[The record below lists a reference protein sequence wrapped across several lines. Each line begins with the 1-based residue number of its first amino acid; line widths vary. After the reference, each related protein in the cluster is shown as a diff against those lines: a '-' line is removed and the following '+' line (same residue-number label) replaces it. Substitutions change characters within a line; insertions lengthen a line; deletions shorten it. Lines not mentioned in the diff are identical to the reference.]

1 MLVCSIC
8 VYCKKIKMIK
18 IMKKYICI
26 LCFLFCTNLM
36 FAQNVI
42 SINTS
47 IPVDCNGDLAEI
59 TITTD
64 AVVNFNYQLQ
74 VQLPTGI
81 WVDAG
86 IVNSIFLP
94 PNFTIPNLF
103 AGTYRIILYNISNGI
118 STDTSFSYTINQP
131 LPIVLYA
138 TNISNVICNGGSDGE
153 IELIASGGSPPLTYS
168 WLNGLPNSPIVTG
181 LSEGIYTCDI
191 ADTNGC
197 SYSGNPM
204 QINITEPL
212 ELTPAITSVPVSC
225 NGGSDGS
232 FTITTSGGTPGY
244 TYSLDGGTTT
254 TNPVFSGL
262 SVGTYLCTVTDANG
276 CFQNKLVTIEEPSQI
291 TANIVPTNVLCNGD
305 ATGSIIVSNVN
316 GSNGPSYSFSWSNG
330 SNDSINQNLYS
341 GTYYLT
347 ISDNNGCT
355 NIFTEI
361 ITEPA
366 ILSATMSFVNTSLNG
381 LNDGNISA
389 NISGGTTPY
398 LYSWSGPNSF
408 SSSSSFINGLYAGIY
423 ILEITDGNGCQQT
436 FTQTISEPNCNINI
450 DSTYVPL
457 VCFGDSAIF
466 SWLNSSGLAPYENTL
481 INSNGDT
488 IVNEANYNYPPI
500 PLQLPAGVYDL
511 IVVDAAG
518 CSAILNMPI
527 ESPDTIII
535 NLSLTDVMCFGED
548 NGAVSLSVSGGV
560 LPYNIDWGG
569 VNQNQLIAGNYNV
582 FVIDENGCNSE
593 IVNYEIDEPDQL
605 QIDSVVTS
613 MVSCNPGND
622 GTATLFAT
630 GGTLPY
636 FYLWSNTTTS
646 QSAQNLISGIYNV
659 TIYDDNLCTAN
670 SIGIQISN
678 APQLD
683 ITISETEISCYNNND
698 GTLAVNLVNGTSPLI
713 YTWYND
719 LNPNVIIS
727 SDSVVLNLTSGNYI
741 TMITDAY
748 GCIDQD
754 TFALINPSLINF
766 TLASTNST
774 SSNGANDGWINV
786 TALSGGQ
793 APFSFNWVGP
803 NSFSSSLQNIINL
816 SPGTYSL
823 TITDSNGCSTSQSS
837 IINEYFCD
845 ISIDLAIVQPI
856 CFGGNGTITWLNLG
870 GNGSPP
876 IYTNLITDLNSS
888 DTLFYS
894 FGDSSS
900 IPLSIGSYSLQ
911 VSDQYGCTIIDLI
924 NIIEPTSALSIAN
937 IYIVNNISCNGYND
951 GAITVD
957 VTGGVGAFI
966 YEWDDINYQTTQL
979 AIGLTADTFSVTV
992 TDSVLCSV
1000 SSTIVVIEPPV
1011 IVINSSV
1018 TDISCFNI
1026 SDGII
1031 NSMTS
1036 GGTSPY
1042 VLSWVGPNN
1051 YSSNLDTIYDLGN
1064 GIYTLT
1070 ITDGNSC
1077 IHDSMF
1083 IITDPTPLSIDL
1095 LVIHP
1100 LCYNDWNGTIQ
1111 LGINGGIQPY
1121 SASYYSGNISFPSPD
1136 SILISGLSAGSDSLY
1151 ITDNNGCVEARYIS
1165 LINPIE
1171 LEVNNLIITH
1181 PTCYD
1186 YADGSAIISA
1196 TGGIIP
1202 YTYQVLD
1209 NENNIM
1215 GITSVTNGL
1224 QYGSYNYIV
1233 TDSNNCSDNTLFLLN
1248 NPEEIEIIATIDHIL
1263 CYGNN
1268 EGSIRVEILNAN
1280 NYQLFWDNTFNDS
1293 IYIDELSSGIYN
1305 ITIIDENNCTKID
1318 SFYVNQN
1325 TEIIL
1330 DYIIYD
1336 ATCIDI
1342 EDGKLEI
1349 SSIYGGQSPYD
1360 ILINEDVY
1368 EDIES
1373 NLMIANLAATEDT
1386 LIVRVID
1393 INNCVVNI
1401 EFMVDFIGGYDC
1413 IDVPVIVSPNSD
1425 DINDDWNPLDNIDTE
1440 IEITIL
1446 NRWGETE
1453 YYYSG
1458 NSIAFNWNGLNTSG
1472 NKIPSADYY
1481 YIIDFKDNNYLDL
1494 TGVITLI
1501 R

>member
-1 MLVCSIC
+1 MVIPSGGTTPYTYLWSNGSTNQSATGLSAGFYSC
-8 VYCKKIKMIK
+8 VITDDNG
-18 IMKKYICI
+18 
-26 LCFLFCTNLM
+26 CTVTEN
-36 FAQNVI
+36 
-42 SINTS
+42 
-47 IPVDCNGDLAEI
+47 I
-59 TITTD
+59 TITE
-64 AVVNFNYQLQ
+64 
-74 VQLPTGI
+74 PT
-81 WVDAG
+81 
-86 IVNSIFLP
+86 
-94 PNFTIPNLF
+94 
-103 AGTYRIILYNISNGI
+103 
-118 STDTSFSYTINQP
+118 
-131 LPIVLYA
+131 
-138 TNISNVICNGGSDGE
+138 
-153 IELIASGGSPPLTYS
+153 
-168 WLNGLPNSPIVTG
+168 
-181 LSEGIYTCDI
+181 
-191 ADTNGC
+191 
-197 SYSGNPM
+197 
-204 QINITEPL
+204 
-212 ELTPAITSVPVSC
+212 
-225 NGGSDGS
+225 
-232 FTITTSGGTPGY
+232 
-244 TYSLDGGTTT
+244 
-254 TNPVFSGL
+254 
-262 SVGTYLCTVTDANG
+262 
-276 CFQNKLVTIEEPSQI
+276 QI
-291 TANIVPTNVLCNGD
+291 TANISSTNVLCNGT
-305 ATGSIIVSNVN
+305 ATGNITVSNIS
-316 GSNGPSYSFSWSNG
+316 GSIGSPYLFSWSNG
-330 SNDSINQNLYS
+330 QDSLVNQNLNS

-347 ISDNNGCT
+347 ISDTSGCT

-361 ITEPA
+361 ITEPTT
-366 ILSATMSFVNTSLNG
+366 INATISFANTSLYG
-381 LNDGNISA
+381 FNDGNIST
-389 NISGGTTPY
+389 NISGGTIPY

-436 FTQTISEPNCNINI
+436 LTQTISEPNCSVNI
-450 DSTYVPL
+450 DSTYVAP
-457 VCFGDSAIF
+457 VCFGDSGIF
-466 SWLNSSGLAPYENTL
+466 SWLNSAGLAPYTNTL
-481 INSNGDT
+481 VSSNGDT
-488 IVNEANYNYPPI
+488 IVNEVDYEYPST
-500 PLQLPAGVYDL
+500 PLQLPIDVYDL
-511 IVVDAAG
+511 IVEDAAG

-527 ESPDTIII
+527 ETPDSIII
-535 NLSLTDVMCFGED
+535 NLLLTDVMCFGD
-548 NGAVSLSVSGGV
+548 ANGSVSIIVSGGV
-560 LPYNIDWGG
+560 LPYNIDFGG
-569 VNQNQLIAGNYNV
+569 VNQNQLIAGNYNI

-630 GGTLPY
+630 GGKLPY
-636 FYLWSNTTTS
+636 FYSWSNTTTS

-678 APQLD
+678 APQLE

-793 APFSFNWVGP
+793 APFYFNWVGP

-845 ISIDLAIVQPI
+845 ISNDLAIVQPI

-894 FGDSSS
+894 FTDSGS
-900 IPLSIGSYSLQ
+900 ISLSIGSYLLH
-911 VSDQYGCTIIDLI
+911 VSDQYGCAITDLI
-924 NIIEPTSALSIAN
+924 NIIEPEIALEITGISIDSN
-937 IYIVNNISCNGYND
+937 IFCYGDENAVVTVGVINGSGPYTYQWNDNN
-951 GAITVD
+951 
-957 VTGGVGAFI
+957 F
-966 YEWDDINYQTTQL
+966 QTTKS
-979 AIGLTADTFSVTV
+979 ANGLKADTFTVVV
-992 TDSVLCSV
+992 TDTNLCVV
-1000 SSTIVVIEPPV
+1000 SSTIIVPEP
-1011 IVINSSV
+1011 SSIIITALV
-1018 TDISCFNI
+1018 SDVSCFDF

-1031 NSMTS
+1031 NSQIV
-1036 GGTSPY
+1036 GGVSPY
-1042 VLSWVGPNN
+1042 EFNWSGPNSFN
-1051 YSSNLDTIYDLGN
+1051 ATSDSIYELNSGA
-1064 GIYTLT
+1064 YVVT
-1070 ITDGNSC
+1070 ITDSNSC
-1077 IHDSMF
+1077 V
-1083 IITDPTPLSIDL
+1083 IIDTVFVNEPPPLSIDL
-1095 LVIHP
+1095 LTTNP

-1111 LGINGGIQPY
+1111 LEINGGIQPY
-1121 SASYYSGNISFPSPD
+1121 IASYYSGNISFPSPD

-1151 ITDNNGCVEARYIS
+1151 ITDSNGCVEARYIS

-1171 LEVNNLIITH
+1171 LEVNNLIVTN

-1209 NENNIM
+1209 NENNII
-1215 GITSVTNGL
+1215 GITSLTNSL
-1224 QYGSYNYIV
+1224 QSGDYSYFI
-1233 TDSNNCSDNTLFLLN
+1233 TDSNNCSNNILFSIN
-1248 NPEEIEIIATIDHIL
+1248 NPTEIEIIATIDNVL
-1263 CYGNN
+1263 CYGNSQ
-1268 EGSIRVEILNAN
+1268 GSIEVEILNAN
-1280 NYQLFWDNTFNDS
+1280 NYQLFWDNPFSDS

-1330 DYIIYD
+1330 DYIIYN
-1336 ATCIDI
+1336 ATCKDI

-1446 NRWGETE
+1446 NRWGGAE

-1472 NKIPSADYY
+1472 NKIPSGDYY